1 MNRLS
6 SWQVAW
12 RVLASNVVL
21 ASGLT
26 ACANVPYIAGEGKL
40 DMAAPDLPTGS
51 NLARRDKSVTGVR
64 QLDKDAIESGLR
76 GTNANR
82 DSGK

>member
-1 MNRLS
+1 
-6 SWQVAW
+6 
-12 RVLASNVVL
+12 
-21 ASGLT
+21 
-26 ACANVPYIAGEGKL
+26 
-40 DMAAPDLPTGS
+40 MAAPDLPTGS